1 MNAPGSLPQPTPP
14 ASVNGD
20 ASKSYRLKRN
30 VISTAVL
37 LAVLAGW
44 LLLYDA
50 TRRASASTDAMA
62 QTAEIVASLRELSH
76 SLFEAETSH
85 RDYLLRSDALDLRE
99 YRQAAD
105 AARIE
110 LARLQGLAGSN
121 AQVRVDAV
129 TAPVGERLAS
139 LDAAVGMGEPFD
151 NNRAAPPLQDP
162 GARRSAS
169 ELATQLDAVERDQRQ
184 RLSEQE
190 LDARSLQGT
199 ASVALLANGLFTVLV
214 LLAAEMLLNRDA
226 VRQDKDEQKLRAAL
240 RAADAANEAKAQFL
254 ATVSHEIRTPLNAVS
269 GLSELLLETTLDP
282 EQTGF
287 ARAVH
292 SNAEALSMLIGDL
305 LDLSRIDAGQVFL
318 DSTPFDL
325 RELVEGVGELLA
337 VRAEV
342 KGIEIIV
349 DVPPQ
354 GPRRLIGD
362 RNRLRQV
369 LMNLVGN
376 AVKFTE
382 SGQVVIRAWAEPA
395 ADGKTARLHLSVI
408 DSGIGIPPEAQS
420 RIFERFA
427 QAERSTAVRY
437 GGTGLGLNISRSLVE
452 LMGGTITLR
461 SEVGHGSEFN
471 VDIDLA
477 LASAQ
482 PPQLFGSTSL
492 AGVSVLLV
500 KPNMVLRDTAARL
513 LEFAGAT
520 VSGVGTAEEAVAQ
533 IAKGGVRVAVVG
545 ESLPDSSG
553 IEFARS
559 VWHEQDGTPAPG
571 IRVVLL
577 CSLRAMAAGYV
588 GTYGISGCVYTPV
601 KQARLIEAVRLAA
614 GLDAEELVRPVAV
627 PQSAAPSRWVPIRVL
642 LVEDHR
648 DNWNLATQI
657 LTSVGYDVDRAEDGV
672 RAIEAAAAF
681 TYDLILMDIE
691 LPFVDGIEATE
702 LIRARERDTESARVP
717 VVALTAHAVD
727 SVRQKALAA
736 GMDDY
741 ATKPFQK
748 QQLLEIC
755 RKWIDA
761 RPSILVV
768 DDAPEIHVLL
778 ANYFRGSNYRLVFAF
793 NGRDA
798 VDAFERQRISLVL
811 LDLHMPVMDGFE
823 AAREI
828 RQARAGDVVPI
839 VALSGDDPDDWRP
852 GSWTENCDGHLSK
865 PVRRDKLLATVAN
878 LLGVP
883 ASRRRR
889 LPGSPQ
895 PERPPGQEE
904 RRATGGTSLPTSRD
918 TLTQARR
925 LLALRDFDGLAGLG
939 ERIGVTA
946 RALRLN
952 KLVTVSQELVDAAR
966 SADLARAE
974 MWGEGL
980 APAVTE
986 AHRLLGR
993 RLAAGS
999 SADPG
1004 GYCDTL
1010 AHLAT
1015 LLLDVPTAVVT
1026 LVAGNLVKIRGGAGL
1041 PRSVE
1046 DQRETPLHRS
1056 FTWYVMDQ
1064 GQPLILEDVRSDE
1077 RLQDAMPVVADGVV
1091 ALAAV
1096 PLADADGNI
1105 FGAFSAMDRRPH
1117 RWPAEEVAI
1126 LEELAGLAMRMLE
1139 MERLT
1144 GRHEPEPPSAAAA
1157 PAPSPSSR
1165 AAALPDPALSS
1176 PGAAVEDGVDITVD
1190 DDIVDLVPGYVA
1202 AQRLGVATLLE
1213 LLEKGDFASIGRQGH
1228 RMKGSGAGYGLPDV
1242 SRIGQDLETAADGG
1256 DAESVRRLLT
1266 ELQRYLSR
1274 INIRSADGRV
1284 VMP

>member
-1 MNAPGSLPQPTPP
+1 MTVPGSLQKPTKPT
-14 ASVNGD
+14 ADNGD
-20 ASKSYRLKRN
+20 TSRGYRFKRN
-30 VISTAVL
+30 VIATAGL

-44 LLLYDA
+44 LLLYEA
-50 TRRASASTDAMA
+50 TRRASAGADAVA
-62 QTAEIVASLRELSH
+62 HTAEVVASLRELSH
-76 SLFEAETSH
+76 RLFELETRH
-85 RDYLLRSDALDLRE
+85 RDYQVWAGPRELRE
-99 YRQAAD
+99 YRSAAE

-110 LARLQGLAGSN
+110 LARLQRLVASDD
-121 AQVRVDAV
+121 QVRVGAV
-129 TAPVGERLAS
+129 TALVGERIAR
-139 LDAAVGMGEPFD
+139 LDEAVARVQPIGTD
-151 NNRAAPPLQDP
+151 RAAAPLQDP
-162 GARRSAS
+162 GALSSAS
-169 ELATQLDAVERDQRQ
+169 ELATQLDTVEREQRQ
-184 RLSEQE
+184 RLSEQD
-190 LDARSLQGT
+190 LAARSLQGT
-199 ASVALLANGLFTVLV
+199 ASLALLANGLFTLVV

-226 VRQDKDEQKLRAAL
+226 VRQENDEQKLRAAL

-269 GLSELLLETTLDP
+269 GLSELLLETTLDT

-354 GPRRLIGD
+354 GPRGLIGD

-382 SGQVVIRAWAEPA
+382 HGQVVIRGWAEPA
-395 ADGKTARLHLSVI
+395 ANGQTARLRLSVI
-408 DSGIGIPPEAQS
+408 DSGIGIAPEAQS

-461 SEVGHGSEFN
+461 SEVAHGSEFD
-471 VDIDLA
+471 VDIELA
-477 LASAQ
+477 LASEQ

-492 AGVSVLLV
+492 AGVTVLLV
-500 KPNMVLRDTAARL
+500 KPNTVLRDTAARL
-513 LEFAGAT
+513 LEFAGASVRG
-520 VSGVGTAEEAVAQ
+520 VSTAEEGVAE
-533 IAKGGVRVAVVG
+533 IAKGGVRVAMVG
-545 ESLPDSSG
+545 DSLPDSSG
-553 IEFARS
+553 LEFARS
-559 VWHEQDGTPAPG
+559 LWHRQDGTPAPG
-571 IRVVLL
+571 ISVVLM

-588 GTYGISGCVYTPV
+588 GSYGISGCVYKPV

-614 GLDAEELVRPVAV
+614 GLDTGEIVRPA
-627 PQSAAPSRWVPIRVL
+627 AAPQPEVTGRWVPLRVL

-672 RAIEAAAAF
+672 RAMEADAAF
-681 TYDLILMDIE
+681 AYDLILMDIE
-691 LPFVDGIEATE
+691 LPFVDGIEATQ
-702 LIRARERDTESARVP
+702 LIRARERETERARVP
-717 VVALTAHAVD
+717 VVALTAHGVD
-727 SVRQKALAA
+727 SVRQQALAA

-748 QQLLEIC
+748 QQLLDIC
-755 RKWIDA
+755 RKWMDA
-761 RPSILVV
+761 RPSILIV

-798 VDAFERQRISLVL
+798 VDAFVRQRISLVL
-811 LDLHMPVMDGFE
+811 LDMHMPIMDGFE

-839 VALSGDDPDDWRP
+839 VGLTGDDRSEGRP
-852 GSWTENCDGHLSK
+852 GSWADSCDGHLSK
-865 PVRRDKLLATVAN
+865 PVRRDELLATVAN

-889 LPGSPQ
+889 LPGSPA

-904 RRATGGTSLPTSRD
+904 RRAAGGTSLPSGRD

-939 ERIGVTA
+939 GRIGTTA
-946 RALRLN
+946 KALRLN

-966 SADLARAE
+966 STDVARAE
-974 MWGEGL
+974 LWGEGL

-986 AHRLLGR
+986 AHRLLAR

-999 SADPG
+999 SAHRG

-1010 AHLAT
+1010 AHVAT

-1026 LVAGNLVKIRGGAGL
+1026 LVAGDLIQIRGGVGL
-1041 PRSVE
+1041 PASLE
-1046 DQRETPLHRS
+1046 DQRDTPLHRS
-1056 FTWYVMDQ
+1056 FTWFVMDQ
-1064 GQPLILEDVRSDE
+1064 GQPLILEDVRADA
-1077 RLQDAMPVVADGVV
+1077 RLQDAMPVVAHGVV

-1105 FGAFSAMDRRPH
+1105 LGAFCAMDRRPH
-1117 RWPAEEVAI
+1117 RWPAQEIAI
-1126 LEELAGLAMRMLE
+1126 LEELAGIAMRMLE
-1139 MERLT
+1139 MERLLERQDPDPRT
-1144 GRHEPEPPSAAAA
+1144 AAAA
-1157 PAPSPSSR
+1157 PGASPSSLD
-1165 AAALPDPALSS
+1165 AAPSS
-1176 PGAAVEDGVDITVD
+1176 PGAAAEDEVNITVD
-1190 DDIVDLVPGYVA
+1190 DDIVDLVPGYVG
-1202 AQRLGVATLLE
+1202 AQRQAVATLLN
-1213 LLEKGDFASIGRQGH
+1213 LLEGGDFMSIRRQGH
-1228 RMKGSGAGYGLPDV
+1228 RMKGSGAGYGLPGV
-1242 SRIGQDLETAADGG
+1242 SRIGKELEAAAESG
-1256 DAESVRRLLT
+1256 DAESVKQLIT
-1266 ELQRYLSR
+1266 DLQRYLSR
-1274 INIRSADGRV
+1274 LSIRSADGRV
-1284 VMP
+1284 VMTR